1 MLMALLSVFFDLAW
15 LAENRPPKAMRS
27 ATRFLVDFE
36 KAPGDRGFFYEPIF
50 IQQRSATEV
59 SGWPLQ
65 TI

>member
-15 LAENRPPKAMRS
+15 LADNCPPKAMRS

-36 KAPGDRGFFYEPIF
+36 KAPGDRGFFYDR
-50 IQQRSATEV
+50 RSVREV
-59 SGWPLQ
+59 LGWPLQ